1 MVPNGLNTA
10 KERVAVFE
18 PVHHKAYVAHKYEPG
33 ERVSRGNK
41 AGRCNMRA
49 LWHAA
54 FISGLFLY
62 SPARRSA
69 RARGVRPRMHVSISH
84 EEYPMV
90 VERTRVVSLVD
101 QWDTLPRRIPCDYA
115 SIVVHHTTIER

>member
-1 MVPNGLNTA
+1 MQHACVMARSFHIWPLPVFTCTQ
-10 KERVAVFE
+10 ERACT
-18 PVHHKAYVAHKYEPG
+18 
-33 ERVSRGNK
+33 
-41 AGRCNMRA
+41 RC
-49 LWHAA
+49 AA
-54 FISGLFLY
+54 TY
-62 SPARRSA
+62 ARE
-69 RARGVRPRMHVSISH
+69 HSISH